1 MDMDKNEDESEN
13 YMNLLITLQNYIN
26 NKIPE
31 KRLKPNAQLL
41 SFFNIQSIL
50 SKDHISLINL
60 LKLILC
66 ISSFCSNKRENMK
79 IISGLDLSLVQTY
92 YDSVYLYLLKNVD
105 KKSLSISVN
114 ITSLEDEKNAQRK
127 EIEKLK
133 RIIEEK
139 DSIIN
144 QYKASDLI
152 KNNDISV
159 IPTYQDFIGKGD
171 DDMNMFMNF
180 DLNFDL
186 KNKDKNYKIEKTIN
200 IYYEKI
206 NIKQMFIDSL
216 PTSQKNTNNS
226 SNSSH
231 NYSIS
236 KHYFNL
242 SGGEFL
248 HKKIEILDETLLK
261 NREMYQK
268 IVEDYENEIKNLKK
282 EIEELKNTHSEEI
295 TQMVKNHENEI
306 KNALNDKKM
315 NYTEELIKF
324 RNEKNIEIEKLR
336 KEMDARESIKD
347 REIEKIKNNINKLK
361 INRQKDIE
369 LFESEKMKVKYE
381 YEQKIN
387 NLNYQLQTTQ
397 IKLKSDPYFAR
408 EIMSKTL
415 YNFAAT
421 IMSEN

>member
-1 MDMDKNEDESEN
+1 
-13 YMNLLITLQNYIN
+13 
-26 NKIPE
+26 
-31 KRLKPNAQLL
+31 
-41 SFFNIQSIL
+41 
-50 SKDHISLINL
+50 
-60 LKLILC
+60 
-66 ISSFCSNKRENMK
+66 
-79 IISGLDLSLVQTY
+79 LVQTY

-186 KNKDKNYKIEKTIN
+186 KNKDKNYKIEKAIN
-200 IYYEKI
+200 VYYEKI

-242 SGGEFL
+242 SGGDFL

-347 REIEKIKNNINKLK
+347 KEIEKIKNNINELT

-387 NLNYQLQTTQ
+387 NLNYQLQTAQ